1 MYHLELVDGATPPK
15 HRTLPFKGRSS
26 RQGYATREEA
36 EARSSVVAAHYR
48 ANHPAEP
55 PVFLTAKNKE

>member
-1 MYHLELVDGATPPK
+1 MYHLELVDGAAPPK
-15 HRTLPFKGRSS
+15 HQTLPFKDASS

-36 EARSSVVAAHYR
+36 ESRSSVVSAHYR

-55 PVFLTAKNKE
+55 RVFLIAKPKE

>member
-1 MYHLELVDGATPPK
+1 MYHLELVDGAPSPK
-15 HRTLPFKGRSS
+15 YRTLPFKDASS

-36 EARSSVVAAHYR
+36 ESRSSVVAAHYR

-55 PVFLTAKNKE
+55 PVFLTAKPKE

>member
-15 HRTLPFKGRSS
+15 HRTLPFKSASS
-26 RQGYATREEA
+26 RQGYATREQA
-36 EARSSVVAAHYR
+36 ESRGAVVAAHYR

-55 PVFLTAKNKE
+55 HVFLIAKHKE